1 MTEAET
7 NYETRPPERP
17 DQSKALP
24 CPLCGGENITS
35 NEWQMDEDNAN
46 KFGAD
51 EWGEIW
57 AFECMDC
64 LAAAPIQ
71 SWNNRPDPWRYPPEM
86 PEIDDRVLLTYR
98 PLGGE
103 ESRPITSTYYDGYED
118 DSHPIVR
125 WMPIP
130 EIPHD

>member
-1 MTEAET
+1 MTDRPCRFCGST
-7 NYETRPPERP
+7 DTRRVDESYYRS
-17 DQSKALP
+17 DDDHGDHVIVECINCKA
-24 CPLCGGENITS
+24 T
-35 NEWQMDEDNAN
+35 
-46 KFGAD
+46 
-51 EWGEIW
+51 
-57 AFECMDC
+57 
-64 LAAAPIQ
+64 APVDT
-71 SWNNRPDPWRYPPEM
+71 WNRDPWRYPPEM